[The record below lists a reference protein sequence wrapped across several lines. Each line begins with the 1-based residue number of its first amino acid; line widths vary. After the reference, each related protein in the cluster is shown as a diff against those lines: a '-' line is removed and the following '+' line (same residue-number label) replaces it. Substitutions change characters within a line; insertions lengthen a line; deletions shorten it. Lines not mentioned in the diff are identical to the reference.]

1 MTSCTILISIT
12 HELIFLKKSIELI
25 RRYKHPYIEQNII
38 IADQSEE
45 DMSSIIENLYGSDS
59 DITII
64 KLPRIDVGW
73 SMDESC
79 KIAKGEYFCSLDGD
93 AFPIHKNWLY
103 VPIKLIEKYNFSF
116 VGKDTGLSNSYKD
129 LGDFSCINNYFRISK
144 TSLMRKISE
153 DVGFI
158 RIQNWNKVGYS
169 PKVNVPI
176 NRNVDSAVISQW
188 YANQISG
195 DKLSLRINK
204 YLGLTKTQGVFG
216 MIIDD
221 LVFHMSLFR
230 KLEDKEHSELDKNK
244 EFGEYYLEWYSRIN
258 EEGFTDEIISEI
270 IEKSINHETN
280 IDINGH
286 TLTSDDD
293 LYKEIENLKNED
305 SCNTIS

>member
-12 HELIFLKKSIELI
+12 HELVFLKKSIELI
-25 RRYKHPYIEQNII
+25 RRYKHSYIEQDII

-45 DMSSIIENLYGSDS
+45 DMSSIIENLYGSDN

-64 KLPRIDVGW
+64 KLPRVDVGW

-103 VPIKLIEKYNFSF
+103 VPIKLIEKYNLSF

-129 LGDFSCINNYFRISK
+129 LGNFTCINNYFRVSK

-169 PKVNVPI
+169 PKVEVSI
-176 NRNVDSAVISQW
+176 GRNVDSAVISQW
-188 YANQISG
+188 YSNQIGG
-195 DKLSLRINK
+195 DKVSLTINK
-204 YLGLTKTQGVFG
+204 YLGLTKTQGIFG

-221 LVFHMSLFR
+221 LVFHMVLWR
-230 KLEDKEHSELDKNK
+230 KMEDEEHSKLNKLDN
-244 EFGEYYLEWYSRIN
+244 FGESYLYWYDRIN
-258 EEGFTDEIISEI
+258 KEGFTDDIIDEMLN
-270 IEKSINHETN
+270 KSINHERSRN
-280 IDINGH
+280 INDLVLQDNDEI
-286 TLTSDDD
+286 TL
-293 LYKEIENLKNED
+293 YIEELKN
-305 SCNTIS
+305 S

>member
-12 HELIFLKKSIELI
+12 HELVFLKKSIELI
-25 RRYKHPYIEQNII
+25 RRYKHDYIEQDII
-38 IADQSEE
+38 IVDQSEDDITTNE
-45 DMSSIIENLYGSDS
+45 INNLYGGSD
-59 DITII
+59 DIRIL
-64 KLPRIDVGW
+64 KLPRVDVGW
-73 SMDESC
+73 SMDQAC
-79 KIAKGEYFCSLDGD
+79 RVAKGEYFCSLDGD

-103 VPIKLIEKYNFSF
+103 VPIKLIEKYNLSF

-129 LGDFSCINNYFRISK
+129 LGEFTCINNYFRVSK

-158 RIQNWNKVGYS
+158 RIQNWDKVGYT

-176 NRNVDSAVISQW
+176 NRNVDSAVVSQW
-188 YANQISG
+188 YANQIAG

-204 YLGLTKTQGVFG
+204 YLGLTKTQGIFG

-221 LVFHMSLFR
+221 LVFHMVLWR
-230 KLEDKEHSELDKNK
+230 KMEDDEHKDLNKLDN
-244 EFGEYYLEWYSRIN
+244 FGEQYLEWYSRIN

-280 IDINGH
+280 IDLNGH
-286 TLTSDDD
+286 TLKSDDEIVN
-293 LYKEIENLKNED
+293 YIKELKE
-305 SCNTIS
+305 S

>member
-73 SMDESC
+73 SMDVSC

-116 VGKDTGLSNSYKD
+116 VGVDVGLSNSYGEYGK
-129 LGDFSCINNYFRISK
+129 FSCISNYFRVSK
-144 TSLMRKISE
+144 TDLMRKISE

-158 RIQNWNKVGYS
+158 RIQNWDKVGYK
-169 PKVNVPI
+169 PKVEVPFYK
-176 NRNVDSAVISQW
+176 NVDSAVISQW
-188 YANQISG
+188 YAEKISG
-195 DKLSLRINK
+195 PKLSLAINK
-204 YLGLTKTQGVFG
+204 ILGITNTQGIFG
-216 MIIDD
+216 MITED

-244 EFGEYYLEWYSRIN
+244 EFGEYYLEWFDKIN
-258 EEGFTDEIISEI
+258 NGITDELISEI
-270 IEKSINHETN
+270 IEKTIDCNHNRVLINHQLNE
-280 IDINGH
+280 
-286 TLTSDDD
+286 DDV
-293 LYKEIENLKNED
+293 YKEIENLKNED
-305 SCNTIS
+305 SSNTIS